1 MHYNETVERQRILK
15 TGREVTHY
23 KSKGSLI
30 RLAANFLSETI
41 EARRHQYD
49 IFKVLGKKCQPRIPS
64 SKIIFQRWAIK
75 TFQGK

>member
-15 TGREVTHY
+15 TAREVTHY

-49 IFKVLGKKCQPRIPS
+49 IFKVLGKKVSTKNSIQQNYL
-64 SKIIFQRWAIK
+64 SKM
-75 TFQGK
+75 GN